1 MLALGESVFQ
11 NTGLREIL
19 ESKEIRK
26 VMFDCGGD
34 SDSLWGEYKVEVDQ
48 CFGYATS

>member
-19 ESKEIRK
+19 ESKKIRK

-34 SDSLWGEYKVEVDQ
+34 SDSLWGGYKVEVDQ